1 MTCYKGPYFDKC
13 PDRRMK
19 VKMHFKEMLTKLCDP
34 QDINMLLDIIVISIR
49 SEAECLIII
58 HLQCMSANGC
68 FPDNPPDGE
77 CLASKYLNISVY
89 RIDSL
94 ILLCL
99 YEAVQKKYYQE
110 Q

>member
-1 MTCYKGPYFDKC
+1 
-13 PDRRMK
+13 
-19 VKMHFKEMLTKLCDP
+19 
-34 QDINMLLDIIVISIR
+34 
-49 SEAECLIII
+49 
-58 HLQCMSANGC
+58 MSANGC

-99 YEAVQKKYYQE
+99 YKAVQKKYYKQ